1 MDQILKA
8 EVIRMACKK
17 RTLAIR
23 KKNYEVEFQNNL
35 TLKDENK
42 NKNKNVKTKH
52 LELTRVSLATR
63 SQDKIGK

>member
-42 NKNKNVKTKH
+42 KNNIKMSKQNI
-52 LELTRVSLATR
+52 S
-63 SQDKIGK
+63 S